1 MSEPLSTASSVF
13 GVVSLGLTVCQGLV
27 SYLSDFKGQAQYVDS
42 LTQKVENLQNCLTLL
57 EQGLPLWKVRF
68 PYTAPQIQQHI
79 IACDPS
85 LKVLKT
91 KLSGFKQKQGPSLRR
106 DKLHDFA
113 QKAAFPFRK
122 PAIAELS
129 GIIDGLQ
136 QNLNTV
142 LLIVGLERSSTHVTS
157 QNVTNT
163 KIDAILSA
171 SGIMTA
177 WTQDASHDLSVL
189 RAEISAF
196 RNDLEALKAVPGP
209 SGHTVI
215 QQLDGPTPPPRLQ
228 TLQPQGQVQFQHLP
242 DPNSLPETSHQV
254 LQRRP
259 TPSTVSTLKWSW
271 FSICLC
277 PKPNPRRPPRT
288 NTLVLSYL
296 QTKEHEEDC
305 PYYLPMTK
313 KRSLAIWISYR
324 SVLISRGI
332 RCMASLVT
340 GSAGNS
346 ISATIDWSPIVSS
359 KISSAIQLLIKLK
372 DIHGHRGNWEDLL
385 DKARTELTGLFA
397 QRKAHPREVDEDG
410 RSLLYVSVFMA
421 KVINLC

>member
-142 LLIVGLERSSTHVTS
+142 LLIVGLYVENIRIWPMPEADGD
-157 QNVTNT
+157 
-163 KIDAILSA
+163 K
-171 SGIMTA
+171 G
-177 WTQDASHDLSVL
+177 
-189 RAEISAF
+189 
-196 RNDLEALKAVPGP
+196 NDP
-209 SGHTVI
+209 
-215 QQLDGPTPPPRLQ
+215 
-228 TLQPQGQVQFQHLP
+228 QP
-242 DPNSLPETSHQV
+242 
-254 LQRRP
+254 
-259 TPSTVSTLKWSW
+259 
-271 FSICLC
+271 
-277 PKPNPRRPPRT
+277 
-288 NTLVLSYL
+288 
-296 QTKEHEEDC
+296 
-305 PYYLPMTK
+305 M
-313 KRSLAIWISYR
+313 
-324 SVLISRGI
+324 
-332 RCMASLVT
+332 
-340 GSAGNS
+340 
-346 ISATIDWSPIVSS
+346 
-359 KISSAIQLLIKLK
+359 
-372 DIHGHRGNWEDLL
+372 
-385 DKARTELTGLFA
+385 
-397 QRKAHPREVDEDG
+397 
-410 RSLLYVSVFMA
+410 
-421 KVINLC
+421 